1 MKIKP
6 GLYKHSKSGRM
17 YKVLGLAHHSEDL
30 SELVVYEAQYDSD
43 EFGPNAI
50 WARPM
55 KMFTETV
62 EIDGQTV
69 PRFQFVG

>member
-50 WARPM
+50 WARPL